1 MIDFDD
7 DLTEMLDAD
16 DFGVTFTHNSD
27 VVEAILT
34 EEYFDAQVGRAGV
47 EGWQPVLYIKESV
60 VVGYDDVLTI
70 EGDQYKVINIEPT
83 RTGVKMVMLHAL

>member
-1 MIDFDD
+1 MIDFED
-7 DLTEMLDAD
+7 DLTEMLSSD
-16 DFGVTFTHNSD
+16 DFAVSFTHNSG
-27 VVEAILT
+27 VVDGILS

-60 VVGYDDVLTI
+60 MVGYDDVLTI
-70 EGDQYKVINIEPT
+70 EGNQYKVINIEPT